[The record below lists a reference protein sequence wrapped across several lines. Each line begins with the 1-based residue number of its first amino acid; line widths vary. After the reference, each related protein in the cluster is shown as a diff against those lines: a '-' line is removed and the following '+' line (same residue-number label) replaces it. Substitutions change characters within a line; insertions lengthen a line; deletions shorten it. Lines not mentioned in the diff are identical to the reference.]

1 MLSRT
6 LDDSYPDVIRRDLV
20 TVIVARLAANAA
32 YRYAP
37 PFLATIARG
46 LDVGLDELGVALAIT
61 ELVGFTSPVIGRMID
76 RVPRRTVIVAGLVG
90 IAGGAAIAAVS
101 TGLAVFTIGLAV
113 LALAKL
119 TFDIGLGSWIADHV
133 PYERRGRV
141 VGVTETSWALG
152 LLVGVSLM
160 GLVTTASSW
169 RWAYVAAGIAV
180 LVMAGVVAHR
190 LAGNA
195 PPPRPQPPA
204 DGDASALPGANV
216 ATALETTTRLPPA
229 GWLAAAAVFS
239 MMAAAQAVFVTFG
252 PWLDDRFG
260 IGPGGL
266 AAVVFG
272 LGAAELLAS
281 TTSAG
286 RTDRWGKERS
296 VIGGTAVMLVAALA
310 LTVADDQIVI
320 GLALLGAFMLAF
332 EFSIVSAIPIGG
344 DLVPESPSRG
354 IGTMLACGTLGR
366 AAMSIPA
373 TALYERSGIPAAALL
388 AAGAAAVA
396 GLAMWARLRMQ

>member
-61 ELVGFTSPVIGRMID
+61 ELVGFTSPMIGRMID
-76 RVPRRTVIVAGLVG
+76 RLPRRTVIVAGLVG

-152 LLVGVSLM
+152 LLVGVTAM
-160 GLVTTASSW
+160 GVVTTVSSW
-169 RWAYVAAGIAV
+169 RWAYVAALLAV
-180 LVMAGVVAHR
+180 VVMAVVVAHR
-190 LAGNA
+190 LDAVE
-195 PPPRPQPPA
+195 PA
-204 DGDASALPGANV
+204 PGALADTV
-216 ATALETTTRLPPA
+216 APGSTVAGPIRPVARLPRQA
-229 GWLAAAAVFS
+229 WLAALAVFAL
-239 MMAAAQAVFVTFG
+239 MAAAQAVFVTFG
-252 PWLDDRFG
+252 PWLEERFG
-260 IGPGGL
+260 FGAGGL
-266 AAVVFG
+266 AAVAFG
-272 LGAAELLAS
+272 LGAVELVAS
-281 TTSAG
+281 TTSAS

-296 VIGGTAVMLVAALA
+296 VIGGTAVMAAAGLALA
-310 LTVADDQIVI
+310 VADDQLAV
-320 GLALLGAFMLAF
+320 GLVLLGAFVLAF

-344 DLVPESPSRG
+344 DLIPGSPSRG
-354 IGTMLACGTLGR
+354 LGMMLACGTLGR

-373 TALYERSGIPAAALL
+373 TSLYERSGIPAAALL
-388 AAGAAAVA
+388 AAGAATIA
-396 GLAMWARLRMQ
+396 GLAMMARLRAR